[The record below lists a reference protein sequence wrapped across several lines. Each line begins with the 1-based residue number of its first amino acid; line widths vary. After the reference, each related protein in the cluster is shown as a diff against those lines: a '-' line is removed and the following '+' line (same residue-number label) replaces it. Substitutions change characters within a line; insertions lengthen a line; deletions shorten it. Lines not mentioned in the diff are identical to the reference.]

1 MFDIDKIKPFLQ
13 DGTNPKE
20 TTARDVH
27 FLNSFKWNTILS
39 YNAAVKKYI
48 KFSKANNK
56 VSFSLPLAP
65 EEIYEFCY
73 WAGRVLNE
81 PTANDVAST
90 TLAKY
95 LFGLQAWHLFHHKK
109 YPDLTKPTVTV
120 LLRSSAH
127 ADAELSAKPRKGAIH
142 LHHLVLLAQTLAGGN
157 QFHRALLDLAIVAFW
172 GMARMSEL
180 TRHPINQ
187 RGKNL
192 YPRRHSVPVL
202 PPSREYALPVRALVR
217 RIDDT
222 KGRNT
227 SLFGYDDEEGN
238 RVHLTKTVV
247 CRTLSEIWAGLG
259 CAGLSGHS
267 FRVGGASFRNAMG
280 TPIKR
285 IQILGRWTS
294 DCYLLYLRQYSPS
307 EVQNTLKLWGDLNT
321 CWKSS

>member
-180 TRHPINQ
+180 TYDSPTGQLRKTSSVLTPDAVFV
-187 RGKNL
+187 RGPK
-192 YPRRHSVPVL
+192 SIV
-202 PPSREYALPVRALVR
+202 A
-217 RIDDT
+217 
-222 KGRNT
+222 
-227 SLFGYDDEEGN
+227 
-238 RVHLTKTVV
+238 
-247 CRTLSEIWAGLG
+247 TLSIRGAKTCIPGG
-259 CAGLSGHS
+259 IQFLSFHP
-267 FRVGGASFRNAMG
+267 VGNMLCPYEPWSGG
-280 TPIKR
+280 
-285 IQILGRWTS
+285 
-294 DCYLLYLRQYSPS
+294 
-307 EVQNTLKLWGDLNT
+307 
-321 CWKSS
+321 